1 MKLMIGVIQLFR
13 RLLAAKRQRTRRIT
27 IIESARLPPGLGPLG
42 PLVAQVMGWRYFAVE
57 TENSD
62 GFLSGP
68 TDDMVDVVIS
78 RSSPYQSSKAS
89 RLDAD
94 GLTVAID
101 DVIDDLPREVCD
113 LSSSLDCNSLRV
125 EYLRRIMLELGKKGG
140 RR

>member
-27 IIESARLPPGLGPLG
+27 IIESASLPPGLGPLG

-57 TENSD
+57 TENSG

-68 TDDMVDVVIS
+68 TDDMVDIVIS
-78 RSSPYQSSKAS
+78 RSSPYQSKAS

-113 LSSSLDCNSLRV
+113 LSSSLDCDSLRV
-125 EYLRRIMLELGKKGG
+125 ECLRRIMLELGKKGG